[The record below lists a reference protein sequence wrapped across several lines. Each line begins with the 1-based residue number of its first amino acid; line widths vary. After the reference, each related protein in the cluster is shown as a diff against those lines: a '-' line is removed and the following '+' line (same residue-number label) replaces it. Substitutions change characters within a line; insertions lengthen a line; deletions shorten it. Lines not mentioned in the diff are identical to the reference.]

1 MKVSEFDFD
10 LPPELIAAR
19 PAEPRDSCRLL
30 SVKREGGFGDL
41 SMREL
46 PGLLKELAE
55 RAGKEPAYIEAL
67 LRIFGD
73 QSLSNICIPDARCD
87 VCEVSFCNRLRYR

>member
-30 SVKREGGFGDL
+30 SVPLEGGFADL
-41 SMREL
+41 TMRDL
-46 PGLLKELAE
+46 PGLLNAGDIMVFNDTRVIPSRLTGRRRAARIELVMVFQ
-55 RAGKEPAYIEAL
+55 L
-67 LRIFGD
+67 
-73 QSLSNICIPDARCD
+73 
-87 VCEVSFCNRLRYR
+87 VSVPPSQR